1 MQFIYIKNITNITS
15 EETMTTNENKPKLYM
30 LIEIVCDDEMDYVKT
45 EEEWLR
51 EFEESEEFED
61 WMEGKTA
68 KELFDEFRRNEMLI
82 EVERDDF
89 DQWVKVED
97 AP

>member
-1 MQFIYIKNITNITS
+1 
-15 EETMTTNENKPKLYM
+15 M
-30 LIEIVCDDEMDYVKT
+30 LIEIVCDDEMDCVKT

>member
-1 MQFIYIKNITNITS
+1 
-15 EETMTTNENKPKLYM
+15 
-30 LIEIVCDDEMDYVKT
+30 MDCVKT

>member
-1 MQFIYIKNITNITS
+1 MSKIYQEHNQH
-15 EETMTTNENKPKLYM
+15 NERGNHDHKRNKPKLYM
-30 LIEIVCDDEMDYVKT
+30 LIEIVCDDEMDCVKT